1 MGGGNAKQE
10 VVCQTEETYSL
21 LIKNLGEGSICE
33 LISICKQGS
42 DYYKPGLEA
51 ASTGTV
57 NIYQAFT
64 VM

>member
-1 MGGGNAKQE
+1 MP
-10 VVCQTEETYSL
+10 
-21 LIKNLGEGSICE
+21 KNYAGRVKVEFADKKTLGEGSICE
-33 LISICKQGS
+33 LISICRQGS

-57 NIYQAFT
+57 NICQAFT